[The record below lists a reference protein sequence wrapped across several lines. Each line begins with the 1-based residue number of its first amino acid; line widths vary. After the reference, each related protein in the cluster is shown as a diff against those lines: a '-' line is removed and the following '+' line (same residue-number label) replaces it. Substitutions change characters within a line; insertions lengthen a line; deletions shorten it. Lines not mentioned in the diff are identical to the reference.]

1 MVDFLNQALEV
12 VKAESLDYF
21 KETEFNVKNSVESV
35 VGLFQAQVKIKGIKV
50 NVYSPSVNI
59 LSSQQGFE
67 KILLHLIA
75 NAIKFTNEGSVDVSV
90 CLTDSKLNIVVSD
103 TGIGIAKKYHKAIF
117 DKFYKII
124 PAYMEPDY
132 NGCGTGLYVAK
143 KIVEKMKGRIIVESA
158 AKKGARFEVSL
169 PVYKYHNH
177 LIKKSGRLILR
188 LILGRLFLRRRI
200 SFSLILFP
208 CHLLSHQR
216 QCI

>member
-169 PVYKYHNH
+169 PV
-177 LIKKSGRLILR
+177 
-188 LILGRLFLRRRI
+188 
-200 SFSLILFP
+200 
-208 CHLLSHQR
+208 
-216 QCI
+216 